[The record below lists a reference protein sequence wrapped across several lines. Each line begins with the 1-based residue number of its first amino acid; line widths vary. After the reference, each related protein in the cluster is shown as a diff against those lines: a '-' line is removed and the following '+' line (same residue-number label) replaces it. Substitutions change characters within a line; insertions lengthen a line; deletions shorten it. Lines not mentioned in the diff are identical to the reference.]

1 MESHVFAFASSPFVP
16 IAIGFFG
23 LGTRY
28 LVWGGQA
35 LFDLP
40 KTSPEVNKT
49 LGLWV
54 SGCRASCNSS
64 PVFTCLRD

>member
-23 LGTRY
+23 LGTGY
-28 LVWGGQA
+28 LVWGGRA

-40 KTSPEVNKT
+40 KRAPKSTK
-49 LGLWV
+49 LWAYGV
-54 SGCRASCNSS
+54 SGCQA
-64 PVFTCLRD
+64 

>member
-1 MESHVFAFASSPFVP
+1 MESHVFAFASSPLCRSP
-16 IAIGFFG
+16 LDFFG
-23 LGTRY
+23 LGTGY

-49 LGLWV
+49 LGLRV